1 MPGCSITIRLV
12 RKPGSSENV
21 VTYVL
26 KRGGIPRVPDD
37 TDFVTLVHKKNYKE

>member
-1 MPGCSITIRLV
+1 MPGCFITMRLL
-12 RKPGSSENV
+12 RKPRSSINV

-37 TDFVTLVHKKNYKE
+37 TDFVTLVHKKNDKE